1 MTSNNREVGSD
12 DNTGRLTGQHQ
23 DDYEL
28 EEYNVQGGGISE
40 IEEFDVKNNNG
51 GGIIIKP
58 AAAMEIIR
66 EEVEGSVY
74 SFGGGGGD
82 DVVYVAVGRQSE
94 ETSSMGALIWVLDNV
109 VVPSSTLV
117 FLIHVFPET
126 KYIPTPLGKL
136 PISQV
141 NREQKEKY
149 MSKERAKTRDFLQ
162 KFINLCSPTQ
172 VKVETILIESDMEA
186 KAILDLIPILN
197 IKKLVLGSTKSNL
210 RKMRSKKGNS
220 GVLADQILQNAPEIC
235 EVKIICEGK
244 EMSELPPESP
254 SPSPSPRATDRPPKF
269 AQGQEV
275 QDQQQKET
283 NDLFACGC
291 FKI

>member
-1 MTSNNREVGSD
+1 
-12 DNTGRLTGQHQ
+12 
-23 DDYEL
+23 
-28 EEYNVQGGGISE
+28 
-40 IEEFDVKNNNG
+40 
-51 GGIIIKP
+51 
-58 AAAMEIIR
+58 
-66 EEVEGSVY
+66 
-74 SFGGGGGD
+74 
-82 DVVYVAVGRQSE
+82 
-94 ETSSMGALIWVLDNV
+94 
-109 VVPSSTLV
+109 
-117 FLIHVFPET
+117 
-126 KYIPTPLGKL
+126 
-136 PISQV
+136 
-141 NREQKEKY
+141 